1 MLNSSLCFPT
11 TPSVACTQLK
21 KVEEESSLSLCNET
35 STTTTTM
42 SPSSLRS
49 STEPGGLTQAS
60 PEPNPHALAFPSSGS
75 SCDPTT
81 CSLRKPRRVR
91 TLRRSWSTIM
101 PGSRSLEALLDKTRA
116 TLTGK
121 SGGQNFQ
128 SQDPPK
134 VQRIFSAKTLPK
146 SLSQGSVA
154 SNSSGRR
161 LLRGASLLLPESTA
175 PRLDAGTWRCRGP
188 FSHCFL
194 RRKTNTHGDDEARV
208 MPSHALFSVS
218 SLSFSRRE
226 NAVVKADHKAEPS
239 DLATAMNDMSLK
251 ARLAHVNSMKGK
263 TYSLHTGFALARK
276 DALEMVSVLR
286 SGVGRSTRGERP
298 QVNRADREASSRLLF
313 MQAKALSSACRQMA
327 VEYSSPEELLLT
339 LTHSF
344 HTLCCLTQACMS
356 LVEGLGAESERREV
370 VAKVDEVVVNYVCLL
385 KAAEVASGGAPSD
398 QSVNALTH
406 HSATMSAIIN
416 TLTHSLKTLL
426 DE

>member
-1 MLNSSLCFPT
+1 
-11 TPSVACTQLK
+11 
-21 KVEEESSLSLCNET
+21 
-35 STTTTTM
+35 
-42 SPSSLRS
+42 
-49 STEPGGLTQAS
+49 
-60 PEPNPHALAFPSSGS
+60 
-75 SCDPTT
+75 
-81 CSLRKPRRVR
+81 
-91 TLRRSWSTIM
+91 M
-101 PGSRSLEALLDKTRA
+101 PGSRSLEALLEKTKA

-128 SQDPPK
+128 SHDPPK

-146 SLSQGSVA
+146 SLSQGSVV

-161 LLRGASLLLPESTA
+161 LLRGASLLLPESAA

-194 RRKTNTHGDDEARV
+194 RRKTNADGDDEHRE

-218 SLSFSRRE
+218 SVSFSREE
-226 NAVVKADHKAEPS
+226 NTVLKADYKAVKS
-239 DLATAMNDMSLK
+239 NTATAASDMSLK
-251 ARLAHVNSMKGK
+251 ARLARVNSMKGK

-286 SGVGRSTRGERP
+286 SSVGHLSRGEKP
-298 QVNRADREASSRLLF
+298 EVNEPDTDTFSQLLY
-313 MQAKALSSACRQMA
+313 MQAKVLSSACSQMA
-327 VEYSSPEELLLT
+327 VEYGSPEELLLT

-356 LVEGLGAESERREV
+356 LVEGLSTESERREV
-370 VAKVDEVVVNYVCLL
+370 IAKVDEVVMNYVCLMR
-385 KAAEVASGGAPSD
+385 AAEAASGSSPSD

-416 TLTHSLKTLL
+416 SLTHSLTTLL
-426 DE
+426 NK